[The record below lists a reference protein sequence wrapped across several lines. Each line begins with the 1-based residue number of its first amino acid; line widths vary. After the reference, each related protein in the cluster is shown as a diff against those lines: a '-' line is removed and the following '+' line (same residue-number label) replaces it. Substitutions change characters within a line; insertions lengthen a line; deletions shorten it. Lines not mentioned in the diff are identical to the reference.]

1 MAGGDAEAIYRAH
14 ALSTDSPAAAWYR
27 YDPDRDVLTLDVH
40 VQPNASRTET
50 AGLHG
55 GKLKLRVAAPP
66 VDDRAN
72 ALLLDFLKT
81 KLDLPVGRVMIRRGG
96 RGRSKTIEISQP
108 GPALLDS
115 LKQLLQP

>member
-1 MAGGDAEAIYRAH
+1 VADGGTEAIHRAH
-14 ALSTDSPAAAWYR
+14 ALNADSRTAAWYR
-27 YDPDRDVLTLDVH
+27 YDPDRDVLTLDVY
-40 VQPNASRTET
+40 VQPNASRTEAT
-50 AGLHG
+50 GLHG
-55 GKLKLRVAAPP
+55 GKLKVRVAAPP

-72 ALLLDFLKT
+72 ALLQDFLKT